1 MLMREKFDFELDPI
15 IAAVRTKE
23 DYAAALKSDVKCI
36 FLLSSNISEMD
47 TLAEK
52 AHDANKLLFIHM
64 DFADGLSKD
73 AAGVVYLA
81 TKNIDGVISTRSN
94 IISAAKECG
103 LFAIQRFF
111 MIDSRSVD
119 TALETLKQSKA
130 DMVEIM
136 PALAYK
142 SIARIKKNIN
152 IPIIA
157 GGLIEFK
164 EEIFSALGAGAS
176 MVSTGKQEL
185 WND

>member
-1 MLMREKFDFELDPI
+1 MLDFENYPI

-23 DYAAALKSDVKCI
+23 DFELALDSEVKYV
-36 FLLSSNISEMD
+36 FLLSSNIKDIE
-47 TLAEK
+47 TFAEK
-52 AHDANKLLFIHM
+52 AHEREKLLFIHM

-73 AAGVVYLA
+73 ASGVAYLS
-81 TKNIDGVISTRSN
+81 TKNVDGVISTRSN

-103 LFAIQRFF
+103 FFTVQRFF

-119 TALETLKQSKA
+119 TALDTLRQTKA
-130 DMVEIM
+130 DMIEIM

-142 SIARIKKNIN
+142 SIKRIREKSN

-157 GGLIEFK
+157 GGLIEYK

-185 WND
+185 WDE

>member
-1 MLMREKFDFELDPI
+1 MLNRIDFESDPI
-15 IAAVRTKE
+15 IAAVRTA
-23 DYAAALKSDVKCI
+23 DDFAAALKSNVKCI
-36 FLLSSNISEMD
+36 FLLSSNIRDIDSLSER
-47 TLAEK
+47 
-52 AHDANKLLFIHM
+52 AHAADKLLFIHM

-73 AAGVVYLA
+73 AAGVAYLS
-81 TKNIDGVISTRSN
+81 TKNIDGIISTRSN

-103 LFAIQRFF
+103 FFAIQRFF

-119 TALETLKQSKA
+119 TALDSLRQSKA

-142 SIARIKKNIN
+142 SIARIRKSIN

-164 EEIFSALGAGAS
+164 EEIFSALNAGAS

-185 WND
+185 WNE

>member
-1 MLMREKFDFELDPI
+1 MLDFENYPI

-23 DYAAALKSDVKCI
+23 DFDLALDSEVKYV
-36 FLLSSNISEMD
+36 FLLSSNIKDIE
-47 TLAEK
+47 TFAEK
-52 AHDANKLLFIHM
+52 AHEREKLLFIHM

-73 AAGVVYLA
+73 ASGVAYLS
-81 TKNIDGVISTRSN
+81 TKKVDGVISTRSN

-103 LFAIQRFF
+103 FFTVQRFF

-119 TALETLKQSKA
+119 TALDTLRQTKA
-130 DMVEIM
+130 DMIEIM

-142 SIARIKKNIN
+142 SIKRIREKSN

-157 GGLIEFK
+157 GGLIEYK

-185 WND
+185 WNE